1 MVIPVQEIY
10 RLIFHYFLGEN
21 CFISMIRFSSQ
32 QFCRLISH
40 LFMFY
45 LQNVIKTT
53 TVASARLKSPGFRD
67 IWTFDLI
74 PFGRKLFTYP
84 DLFFF
89 VLKLSFSLFYLKGN
103 INPYCRKPLSWECIF
118 FFWEEWEGVGVYRVS
133 INCHLAKKL
142 SSYLIWLTETI
153 YLT

>member
-118 FFWEEWEGVGVYRVS
+118 FFEGGGREWGYIEFRS
-133 INCHLAKKL
+133 IA
-142 SSYLIWLTETI
+142 T
-153 YLT
+153 